1 MRRIR
6 SLSKPYGERD
16 TALADKVRAERDTA
30 LADKIHGERDTALA
44 DKIRVKRGTALTDR
58 FRAESLTGKMVTR
71 LLRGLGVGLF
81 VFVVLYFG
89 SVNIL
94 QYDTQWS
101 FLLYHEEEKGLE
113 ALQIYADR
121 NHLAA
126 TDAAT
131 IRKWAEENGFAE
143 LKVYREDEI
152 LFDSKVKDRDSRG
165 TEEGSGVWA
174 SGISQYARKYTE
186 VVHFADGDAFVYLYS
201 GLAEKYF
208 HFIFGI
214 TVMLGFAACLGV
226 FIQGMQ
232 EDVRYI
238 QCLQREVAV
247 ISLGNLEEKVTI
259 QGEDE
264 LAQLARG
271 LDSMRQELKEHEQTE
286 KELRAAQ
293 EKLVVGMSHDLRTPL
308 TGLLTY
314 MEILR
319 KQEREGNVS
328 GEYIEKAYSR
338 ILQIKS
344 MSDRMFEFFFI
355 DSQKETELEPPEDIR
370 SVLGD
375 YLSELCALLADDGF
389 SVNADGLEWR
399 NVRIRVNTDYMGRIL
414 NNIISNIEKYGD
426 RERAVQIEL
435 TCGADQVE
443 VLIANGRAMPDS
455 YVAGTGIGV
464 KNVSMMMEKMGGSA
478 RVGILEDTYWIELWF
493 PICEDTTKSHRC

>member
-1 MRRIR
+1 
-6 SLSKPYGERD
+6 
-16 TALADKVRAERDTA
+16 
-30 LADKIHGERDTALA
+30 
-44 DKIRVKRGTALTDR
+44 
-58 FRAESLTGKMVTR
+58 
-71 LLRGLGVGLF
+71 
-81 VFVVLYFG
+81 
-89 SVNIL
+89 
-94 QYDTQWS
+94 
-101 FLLYHEEEKGLE
+101 
-113 ALQIYADR
+113 
-121 NHLAA
+121 
-126 TDAAT
+126 
-131 IRKWAEENGFAE
+131 
-143 LKVYREDEI
+143 
-152 LFDSKVKDRDSRG
+152 
-165 TEEGSGVWA
+165 
-174 SGISQYARKYTE
+174 
-186 VVHFADGDAFVYLYS
+186 
-201 GLAEKYF
+201 
-208 HFIFGI
+208 
-214 TVMLGFAACLGV
+214 MLGFAACLGV

-238 QCLQREVAV
+238 RCLQREVAV
-247 ISLGNLEEKVTI
+247 ISRGNLEEKVTI

-399 NVRIRVNTDYMGRIL
+399 NVSIQVNTDYMGRIP

-478 RVGILEDTYWIELWF
+478 RSRNPGGYLLDRAAL
-493 PICEDTTKSHRC
+493 PDM

>member
-1 MRRIR
+1 
-6 SLSKPYGERD
+6 
-16 TALADKVRAERDTA
+16 
-30 LADKIHGERDTALA
+30 
-44 DKIRVKRGTALTDR
+44 
-58 FRAESLTGKMVTR
+58 
-71 LLRGLGVGLF
+71 
-81 VFVVLYFG
+81 
-89 SVNIL
+89 
-94 QYDTQWS
+94 
-101 FLLYHEEEKGLE
+101 
-113 ALQIYADR
+113 
-121 NHLAA
+121 
-126 TDAAT
+126 
-131 IRKWAEENGFAE
+131 
-143 LKVYREDEI
+143 
-152 LFDSKVKDRDSRG
+152 
-165 TEEGSGVWA
+165 
-174 SGISQYARKYTE
+174 
-186 VVHFADGDAFVYLYS
+186 
-201 GLAEKYF
+201 
-208 HFIFGI
+208 
-214 TVMLGFAACLGV
+214 MLGFAACLGV

-370 SVLGD
+370 
-375 YLSELCALLADDGF
+375 LS
-389 SVNADGLEWR
+389 
-399 NVRIRVNTDYMGRIL
+399 
-414 NNIISNIEKYGD
+414 
-426 RERAVQIEL
+426 
-435 TCGADQVE
+435 
-443 VLIANGRAMPDS
+443 LIH
-455 YVAGTGIGV
+455 I
-464 KNVSMMMEKMGGSA
+464 
-478 RVGILEDTYWIELWF
+478 
-493 PICEDTTKSHRC
+493 